1 MKDYLKAQLISA
13 FEKAGF
19 SGGAIGKMPVEIS
32 FDKPK
37 IESHGD
43 LSTNFALLAAKELK
57 MKPRDVAQKIVEAL
71 DVDRSLIEKTDVAG
85 PGFINF
91 KFTDNYF
98 LSIIDKVLDAGASFG
113 RSNTGAGKKTQVEFV
128 SANPT
133 GPLTVGHG
141 RNAVFGDTLANVL
154 QWTGHDVTR
163 EYYFNNAGRQ
173 MRVLGDSVRLRYKEI
188 LGEKAD
194 FPEDHYQGEYIR
206 EIAQHLF
213 AERGTD
219 LADEPAEGAF
229 KDRAEREIFEDIK
242 KSLGRLGIAFDV
254 FFNEN
259 SLYETGKIREV
270 IAALD
275 SAGLTYEKDGAKWFK
290 ATAVGGEQ
298 DKVIVKSTGEPT
310 YRLPD
315 IAYHI
320 EKFRRGFEMVIDI
333 FGSDHIATYP
343 DVLLALK
350 SLGYDAGKITVLIH
364 QFVTIFQNG
373 EVVKM
378 STRKA
383 NFITLDELIEWVG
396 ADAVRF
402 FFLMRNIGTHL
413 NFDIDLAKKQSE
425 ENPVFYLQYAHA
437 RIASIIRFA
446 EEEGVPVKEILS
458 GGKRDFDIS
467 LLKEKEEIDL
477 SKTLGNFPEVVEAAA
492 LTFEPHRIISYL
504 QEVAE
509 AFHRFYHLHRV
520 IIPDRRLAASRL
532 ALCLA
537 TKTVLANGFKILGIS
552 APEKM

>member
-1 MKDYLKAQLISA
+1 MKNYLKSQISKA
-13 FEKAGF
+13 LEKSGLTSSVDITFE
-19 SGGAIGKMPVEIS
+19 
-32 FDKPK
+32 KPK
-37 IESHGD
+37 IETHGD
-43 LSTNFALLAAKELK
+43 LSTNFALLAAKEFK
-57 MKPRDVAQKIVEAL
+57 MRPRDVAQKVIETLELDPELVEKA
-71 DVDRSLIEKTDVAG
+71 EVAG

-91 KFTDNYF
+91 RFSNKYF
-98 LSIIDKVLDAGASFG
+98 LSFITEVLDKGESFG
-113 RSNTGAGKKTQVEFV
+113 RSDAGSGKKTQVEFV

-141 RNAVFGDTLANVL
+141 RNAVFGDTIANVL
-154 QWTGHDVTR
+154 EWTGHDVTR

-173 MRVLGDSVRLRYKEI
+173 MRVLGDSVRIRYHEI
-188 LGEKAD
+188 LGEEIK
-194 FPEDHYQGEYIR
+194 FPEDYYQGEYIR
-206 EIAQHLF
+206 DIAQHLF
-213 AERGTD
+213 DEYGD
-219 LADEPAEGAF
+219 SLNDEPAEGKF
-229 KDRAEREIFEDIK
+229 KERAEHEIFEDIK
-242 KSLGRLGIAFDV
+242 KTLGRLQIEFDV

-259 SLYETGKIREV
+259 SLYETGKIKET
-270 IAALD
+270 IAALEA
-275 SAGLTYEKDGAKWFK
+275 AGLTYDKEGAKWFK
-290 ATAVGGEQ
+290 ATAVGGDQ

-315 IAYHI
+315 VAYHI
-320 EKFRRGFEMVIDI
+320 EKFRRGFELIVDI

-350 SLGYDAGKITVLIH
+350 SLGHDTEKVKVLIH

-383 NFITLDELIEWVG
+383 NFITLDELIDWVG

-446 EEEGVPVKEILS
+446 EDEGIQLS
-458 GGKRDFDIS
+458 SFSHELSAKS
-467 LLKEKEEIDL
+467 QELLKEKEEIEL
-477 SKTLGNFPEVVEAAA
+477 AKRLGSFPEVVEAASS
-492 LTFEPHRIISYL
+492 TFEPHRIIGFL

-509 AFHRFYHLHRV
+509 AFHRFYHACRV
-520 IIPDRRLAASRL
+520 VIPEKDLAEARLG
-532 ALCLA
+532 LCLA
-537 TKTVLANGFKILGIS
+537 TKIVLANGFKILGIS

>member
-1 MKDYLKAQLISA
+1 MTSAKDYLKTRILAALEGLSLK
-13 FEKAGF
+13 F
-19 SGGAIGKMPVEIS
+19 PNEIS
-32 FDKPK
+32 FEKPK
-37 IESHGD
+37 METHGD

-57 MKPRDVAQKIVEAL
+57 MKPREVAQKVLDAMELDTSLVEKP
-71 DVDRSLIEKTDVAG
+71 EVAG

-91 KFTDNYF
+91 RFTNKYF
-98 LSIIDKVLDAGASFG
+98 LSFIEDVLIKGENFG
-113 RSNTGAGKKTQVEFV
+113 RSNIGAGKKTQVEFV

-141 RNAVFGDTLANVL
+141 RNAVFGDTIANIL
-154 QWTGHDVTR
+154 EWTGHDVTR

-188 LGEKAD
+188 LGEKID
-194 FPEDHYQGEYIR
+194 FPEDYYQGEYIR
-206 EIAQHLF
+206 DIAQHLF
-213 AERGTD
+213 DEAGD
-219 LADEPAEGAF
+219 KFKAEPAEGVF
-229 KDRAEREIFEDIK
+229 KERAEQEIFDDIK
-242 KSLGRLGIAFDV
+242 KTLSRLQIEFAV
-254 FFNEN
+254 FYNEN
-259 SLYETGKIREV
+259 SLYEAGKIKET
-270 IAALD
+270 IAALE
-275 SAGLTYEKDGAKWFK
+275 SKDLVYDKEGAKWFK
-290 ATAVGGEQ
+290 ATMVGGDQ
-298 DKVIVKSTGEPT
+298 DKVIVKSSGEPT

-320 EKFRRGFEMVIDI
+320 EKFRRGFELIVDI

-350 SLGYDAGKITVLIH
+350 SLGYDTDKIKVLIH

-373 EVVKM
+373 ESVKM

-383 NFITLDELIEWVG
+383 NFITLDELVDWVG

-446 EEEGVPVKEILS
+446 ESEGVQLS
-458 GGKRDFDIS
+458 AIS
-467 LLKEKEEIDL
+467 DQLSTINLDLLKEKEEIDL
-477 SKTLGNFPEVVEAAA
+477 AKLLGSFPEVVEAAA
-492 LTFEPHRIISYL
+492 INFEPHRIINYL
-504 QEVAE
+504 QEIAE
-509 AFHRFYHLHRV
+509 AFHRFYHAHRV
-520 IIPDRRLAASRL
+520 VIPERDLAQSRL

-537 TKTVLANGFKILGIS
+537 TKAVLANGFRILGIT

>member
-1 MKDYLKAQLISA
+1 MKDYLKSRFLAALQELGIETS
-13 FEKAGF
+13 
-19 SGGAIGKMPVEIS
+19 VEIS
-32 FDKPK
+32 FEKPK
-37 IESHGD
+37 VESHGD
-43 LSTNFALLAAKELK
+43 LSTNLALLAAKELK
-57 MKPRDVAQKIVEAL
+57 MKPHDVAQKIIGILKIDPSLVEKCE
-71 DVDRSLIEKTDVAG
+71 IAG

-91 KFTDNYF
+91 KFTKKYF
-98 LSIIDKVLDAGASFG
+98 VSFVSEVLDRGENFG
-113 RSNTGAGKKTQVEFV
+113 RSDAAAGKKTQVEFV

-141 RNAVFGDTLANVL
+141 RNAVFGDTIANTL

-173 MRVLGDSVRLRYKEI
+173 MRVLGDSVRLRYREL
-188 LGEKAD
+188 LGEKVD
-194 FPEDHYQGEYIR
+194 FPDDYYQGEYIR
-206 EIAQHLF
+206 DIAKHLYD
-213 AERGTD
+213 ERGD
-219 LADEPAEGAF
+219 KLKEEPAEGAF
-229 KDRAEREIFEDIK
+229 KERAEQEIFEDIK
-242 KSLGRLGIAFDV
+242 KTLGRLQIRFDV
-254 FFNEN
+254 FYNEN
-259 SLYETGKIREV
+259 SLYETGKIKEA
-270 IAALD
+270 ISALE
-275 SAGLTYEKDGAKWFK
+275 SAGLAYDKDGAKWFK
-290 ATAVGGEQ
+290 ATAVGGDQ

-320 EKFRRGFEMVIDI
+320 EKFRRGFELIVDI

-350 SLGYDAGKITVLIH
+350 SLGYDIEKIKVLIH

-373 EVVKM
+373 EIVKM

-383 NFITLDELIEWVG
+383 NFITLDVLIDWVG
-396 ADAVRF
+396 PDAVRF

-446 EEEGVPVKEILS
+446 ESENVLAEHEAN
-458 GGKRDFDIS
+458 GGIKDFNSD
-467 LLKEKEEIDL
+467 LLGEKEEIDL
-477 SKTLGNFPEVVEAAA
+477 AKMLGTFPEIVETAAS
-492 LTFEPHRIISYL
+492 TFEPHRIINYL
-504 QEVAE
+504 QEIAE
-509 AFHRFYHLHRV
+509 TFHRFYHVRRV
-520 IIPDRRLAASRL
+520 VIADKELAKSRL

-537 TKTVLANGFKILGIS
+537 AKIVLANGFRILGIS

>member
-1 MKDYLKAQLISA
+1 MKDYLKTQILNAFQKSGLGDKLAGAQPA
-13 FEKAGF
+13 E
-19 SGGAIGKMPVEIS
+19 VS

-37 IESHGD
+37 VAAHGD
-43 LSTNFALLAAKELK
+43 LATNFALLAAKGLK
-57 MKPRDVAQKIVEAL
+57 MKPYDVARQVVDSMDLDTTLVETPQ
-71 DVDRSLIEKTDVAG
+71 IAG

-91 KFTDNYF
+91 RFKDKYF
-98 LSIIDKVLDAGASFG
+98 LSFIDEVLKSGHDFG
-113 RSNTGAGKKTQVEFV
+113 RTEVSAGQKTQVEFV

-141 RNAVFGDTLANVL
+141 RNAVFGDTVSNVL
-154 QWTGHDVTR
+154 QWTGHEVTR

-173 MRVLGDSVRLRYKEI
+173 MRVLGESVKLRYLEL
-188 LGEKAD
+188 LGDKQA
-194 FPEDHYQGEYIR
+194 FPDDHYQGEYIR
-206 EIAQHLF
+206 DIAARLYS
-213 AERGTD
+213 ERGDT
-219 LADEPAEGAF
+219 LVNEPPEGLF
-229 KDRAEREIFEDIK
+229 KERAEQEIFDDIK
-242 KSLGRLGIAFDV
+242 KTLGRLGIKFDV
-254 FFNEN
+254 FYNEN
-259 SLYETGKIREV
+259 SLYETGKIDEV
-270 IAALD
+270 IAALGA
-275 SAGLTYEKDGAKWFK
+275 AGLTYDKDGAKWFK
-290 ATAVGGEQ
+290 ATAVGGEN

-320 EKFRRGFEMVIDI
+320 EKFRRGFDLVVDI

-350 SLGYDAGKITVLIH
+350 SLGCDSEKVKVLIH
-364 QFVTIFQNG
+364 QFVTILQNG

-383 NFITLDELIEWVG
+383 NFVTLDELIDWVG

-402 FFLMRNIGTHL
+402 FFLMRSIGTHL

-446 EEEGVPVKEILS
+446 SDEGIKTEEVYSNGRSTFEV
-458 GGKRDFDIS
+458 S
-467 LLKEKEEIDL
+467 LLKETEEVEL
-477 SKTLGNFPEVVEAAA
+477 SKTLGDFPEVVIAAA
-492 LTFEPHRIISYL
+492 STFEPHRIIVYL

-509 AFHRFYHLHRV
+509 AFHRFYHKHRV
-520 IIPDRRLAASRL
+520 VIPDRDLSRSRL

-537 TKTVLANGFKILGIS
+537 TKIVLANGFKILGIS
-552 APEKM
+552 APERM

>member
-1 MKDYLKAQLISA
+1 MKDYLKSRIISA
-13 FEKAGF
+13 LSKSGLSAQSLTETGIDITFE
-19 SGGAIGKMPVEIS
+19 
-32 FDKPK
+32 KPK

-43 LSTNFALLAAKELK
+43 LSTNVALLAAKVLK
-57 MKPRDVAQKIVEAL
+57 MKPRDIAQKVLDSIDLDPKLVEKA
-71 DVDRSLIEKTDVAG
+71 EVAG

-91 KFTDNYF
+91 KFTDGYF
-98 LSIIDKVLDAGASFG
+98 LSFIERVLEAGENFG
-113 RSNTGAGKKTQVEFV
+113 RSESGGRKKTQVEFV

-141 RNAVFGDTLANVL
+141 RNAVFGDTIANVL

-188 LGEKAD
+188 LGEKID

-206 EIAQHLF
+206 EIAQHLY
-213 AERGTD
+213 
-219 LADEPAEGAF
+219 DEHGSSLGDASAEGIF
-229 KDRAEREIFEDIK
+229 KERAEQEIFEDIK

-254 FFNEN
+254 FYNEN
-259 SLYETGKIREV
+259 SLYETGKIKEV

-275 SAGLTYEKDGAKWFK
+275 KAGLTYEKDGAKWFK

-320 EKFRRGFEMVIDI
+320 EKFRRGFELVIDI

-343 DVLLALK
+343 DVLLALR
-350 SLGYDAGKITVLIH
+350 SLGHDTEKVKVLIH

-383 NFITLDELIEWVG
+383 NFITLDELIDWVG

-425 ENPVFYLQYAHA
+425 ESPVFYLQYAHA
-437 RIASIIRFA
+437 RIASILRFA
-446 EEEGVPVKEILS
+446 EDEGIPVGRIRQ
-458 GGKRDFDIS
+458 GGSETDFS
-467 LLKEKEEIDL
+467 LLKEKEEIEL
-477 SKTLGNFPEVVEAAA
+477 SKTLGTFPEVVEAAA
-492 LTFEPHRIISYL
+492 STYEPHRIIGYL

-509 AFHRFYHLHRV
+509 SFHRFYHVQRV
-520 IIPDRRLAASRL
+520 VIPDRKLAASRL
-532 ALCLA
+532 AICLA
-537 TKTVLANGFKILGIS
+537 TKIVLANGFRILGIS